1 MQSSQQCITASPLH
15 PEQRATLEVLFLLL
29 RTARL
34 CLDNT
39 CSSHSLDPLQRI
51 ELTSLVRLL
60 HLNESRLVDRFPE
73 INIFAR
79 QWDGEVP
86 S

>member
-1 MQSSQQCITASPLH
+1 MQSSEQCITASPLH
-15 PEQRATLEVLFLLL
+15 PEQRAALECLFLLL

-39 CSSHSLDPLQRI
+39 CSSQQLDPLQRM
-51 ELTSLVRLL
+51 ELQSLVRLL
-60 HLNESRLVDRFPE
+60 SLNESRLVDRFPE
-73 INIFAR
+73 ITIFAR
-79 QWDGEVP
+79 QWDGEMP

>member
-1 MQSSQQCITASPLH
+1 MQAHSSLSSASPLH
-15 PEQRATLEVLFLLL
+15 PEQRAALECLFLVL

-39 CSSHSLDPLQRI
+39 CGSQQLDPLQRI
-51 ELTSLVRLL
+51 ELQSLVRLIS
-60 HLNESRLVDRFPE
+60 LNESRLVDRFPE
-73 INIFAR
+73 ITTFAR

>member
-1 MQSSQQCITASPLH
+1 MQVQNSLSSASPLH
-15 PEQRATLEVLFLLL
+15 PEQRAALECLFLLL

-39 CSSHSLDPLQRI
+39 CSSQQLDPLQRM
-51 ELTSLVRLL
+51 ELQSLIRLL
-60 HLNESRLVDRFPE
+60 ALNGGRLIDRFGE
-73 INIFAR
+73 LAIFAK
-79 QWDGEVP
+79 QWGGEVP